1 MSRYLSLF
9 VAEATEHLEAL
20 SQDLVALERRRTPE
34 TVDSLFRHAHS
45 VKGMAASM
53 GLEAIATLAH
63 RVEDLVEAL
72 RRDEEALDKRLVDL
86 LLEATD
92 TMLAQVRASGAG
104 HAQDAPDALLARLT
118 EAVKRQTGQVPAP
131 TRIAR
136 NVHFTAGVE
145 DAEDAPALDVKV
157 RVASSSGNP

>member
-63 RVEDLVEAL
+63 RVEDLVEAFRSGEGPL
-72 RRDEEALDKRLVDL
+72 EQDL
-86 LLEATD
+86 GDLMLEATD
-92 TMLAQVRASGAG
+92 TMRAQVRAAAAAEAAAS
-104 HAQDAPDALLARLT
+104 PTALLARLG
-118 EAVKRQTGQVPAP
+118 EAVLTRTGHPPAP

-136 NVHFTAGVE
+136 S
-145 DAEDAPALDVKV
+145 V
-157 RVASSSGNP
+157 R